1 MFLDVVGFVIDIQFH
16 QLVKLES
23 YIIKKRT
30 VDQRIEITTRNLSC
44 MRRGLHWTQLQQSSQ
59 DAEVPHSFIC
69 GSCLLPKQLMIS
81 DLQPVKSSHALV
93 KRNQMNGIISVAP
106 RQNTI
111 KSIS

>member
-1 MFLDVVGFVIDIQFH
+1 MFLYVVDFVIDIQFH

-23 YIIKKRT
+23 FIIKKRT
-30 VDQRIEITTRNLSC
+30 VGQRIEITTRNLSC
-44 MRRGLHWTQLQQSSQ
+44 MRHWLHRTPVQHSSQ
-59 DAEVPHSFIC
+59 DAEEPHSFIR

-81 DLQPVKSSHALV
+81 DPLPVKSSHALV
-93 KRNQMNGIISVAP
+93 KRNQMNAIISVAP